1 MPLAIKIKQGKIVTY
16 IKIWWKEITMTH
28 KKEKNKWKKSEKDT
42 TNCQI
47 LWHTFLQSFQNLVNH
62 INSHFIR
69 MLLLPNP
76 SYVPKPNKF
85 PSISPTTPKSK
96 LNSIFKLNIIPKNA
110 IINFLYSFLCIF
122 YINFTHFTFKHTP
135 FISHSN
141 RIPNMQTRP
150 LQRTLRRCQR
160 RLWKQPRPKSMLS
173 GTRGLALHSSRTK
186 SIRDFSSTI
195 GKFSWSSDDAGWF
208 SEVC

>member
-69 MLLLPNP
+69 MLA
-76 SYVPKPNKF
+76 
-85 PSISPTTPKSK
+85 IITQSK
-96 LNSIFKLNIIPKNA
+96 LCTNTKLISQHLTHYSKVQTQHII
-110 IINFLYSFLCIF
+110 
-122 YINFTHFTFKHTP
+122 
-135 FISHSN
+135 
-141 RIPNMQTRP
+141 QT
-150 LQRTLRRCQR
+150 Q
-160 RLWKQPRPKSMLS
+160 
-173 GTRGLALHSSRTK
+173 HNTK
-186 SIRDFSSTI
+186 
-195 GKFSWSSDDAGWF
+195 K
-208 SEVC
+208 CNH